1 MRNEIL
7 KKLLSAY
14 NKNPNSNLGK
24 LLSILGDQLEEV
36 KTNFELINEYRDIDN
51 AKGKTLDL
59 IGTNI
64 NQFRGTSTDEVYRVL
79 IKSKIARSLSTG
91 DINSIIETLSV
102 ALDVPYSD
110 VGITEGDGFISLSS
124 IPFDRLNEVGMTGE
138 QLAMLIKKV
147 VPTGIRV
154 NPIEI
159 SGTFS
164 FASGNTIETDTEAG
178 FSDIEG
184 TTGGYF
190 GAVFET
196 NNTNLP
202 I

>member
-1 MRNEIL
+1 MRNDIL
-7 KKLLSAY
+7 KRLLSAY
-14 NKNPNSNLGK
+14 NKNPNSNIGK
-24 LLSILGDQLEEV
+24 LLSILGDQLGEV

-59 IGTNI
+59 IGTNV
-64 NQFRGTSTDEVYRVL
+64 NQYRGTSTDEVYRVL
-79 IKSKIARSLSTG
+79 IKSKISRGLSTG
-91 DINSIIETLSV
+91 DINSILETLSV
-102 ALDVPYSD
+102 ALDVPYSEI
-110 VGITEGDGFISLSS
+110 GLTEGQGSMSLST
-124 IPFDRLNEVGMTGE
+124 IPFNRLNEVGMTGE
-138 QLAMLIKKV
+138 QLAMLVKKV
-147 VPTGIRV
+147 VPVGIRV
-154 NPIEI
+154 EPIEI

-164 FASGNTIETDTEAG
+164 FASGIDIETDAEAG

-190 GAVFET
+190 GAAFET